1 MRDISRRGVIGLAGG
16 AAAAWPLAVRAQEPA
31 MPVVGYLSARSADS
45 ERPILAAFIRSL
57 SKTGYVVDKDVAIEF
72 RWANGQYNRL
82 AALADDLVHRQVN
95 VIVAVG
101 GEQSALAA
109 KAATATIPIVFNVGD
124 PLSVGLVAS
133 LGRPG
138 GNATGVASLLLALGA
153 KQFGFLRDLVPKAT
167 KIAMLVNPLDPWMI
181 SLSADAQAG
190 ARAVGQELVVLN
202 ASTEREIDAAFVAAI
217 QQGVGALLVSPGP
230 FFVAEGN
237 HLVAL
242 AARHRLPAIY
252 SRREFAEAGGLMSY
266 GSNTAE
272 LSGHM
277 ATYVAKILNG
287 AKPSDLPIVQPTKF
301 ELVINMKAA
310 KALGLEVPTQMQQ
323 LADEVIE

>member
-1 MRDISRRGVIGLAGG
+1 VKRREFIAGLGSTATM
-16 AAAAWPLAVRAQEPA
+16 WPILARAQQST
-31 MPVVGYLSARSADS
+31 MPVIGYLSARSADS
-45 ERPILAAFIRSL
+45 EQPILAAFTRSL

-72 RWANGQYNRL
+72 RWANGQYSRL

-138 GNATGVASLLLALGA
+138 GNATGLASLLLALGA
-153 KQFGFLRDLVPKAT
+153 KQFGFLRELVPKAT

-190 ARAVGQELVVLN
+190 ARAVGQELIILN
-202 ASTEREIDAAFVAAI
+202 ASTEREIDAAFVVAI

-237 HLVAL
+237 HLIAL

-252 SRREFAEAGGLMSY
+252 SRREFAEAGGLISY
-266 GSNTAE
+266 GSSTDE

-277 ATYVAKILNG
+277 ATYVAKILKG
-287 AKPSDLPIVQPTKF
+287 SKPSDLPIVQPTKF

-310 KALGLEVPTQMQQ
+310 KALGLEVPLNLQQ